1 MLKKEQLS
9 SSNQI
14 LIPSRKF
21 LLLFNDTTVHKCHMV
36 KRSSTIHK
44 LDNAAALCRAHLHTI
59 RGNRVYCLIDRPS
72 SKETKSWACYTG
84 RERRG
89 KLLCAAVLKDT
100 YSNDDDDDGILS
112 MPRPDRLTRQ
122 SPAIRFEPTT
132 QIVPDIC
139 QTIHDRST
147 SPTTTSGPLRFSH
160 NRHSINKNETFSHAR
175 IPAPSSPSD
184 LTFRGWQDYPT
195 RSLSP

>member
-89 KLLCAAVLKDT
+89 KLLCAAVRNCSRTRTATTTTTTGSCRCHDQTGLPAKA
-100 YSNDDDDDGILS
+100 
-112 MPRPDRLTRQ
+112 PRFDSSQRPRSFLTFAR
-122 SPAIRFEPTT
+122 
-132 QIVPDIC
+132 
-139 QTIHDRST
+139 RST
-147 SPTTTSGPLRFSH
+147 TDPQVLPPLPVPFVCVTQPTQY
-160 NRHSINKNETFSHAR
+160 K
-175 IPAPSSPSD
+175 
-184 LTFRGWQDYPT
+184 
-195 RSLSP
+195 